1 MSFPSTI
8 TITGSTNITNFDIY
22 QCVENECSTCIPIT
36 GSTGQNVSRNQLLTG
51 HTVNVDSGY
60 RYIKLSADTEICDNS
75 ICMEVI
81 GIPTPTPTITPTSTP
96 TPTPTS
102 TPTPT
107 PTSTPIVDTPTPTPT
122 STPIVDTPTPTPT
135 STPIVDT
142 PTPTPTPTITMLT
155 LDYQGTINGQQENN
169 TGSFAISV
177 GGTAVVVSY
186 DASFLG
192 SINVPY
198 GSEVTINI
206 NSPQG
211 GSDPTF
217 SSRILVTDPNVVADS
232 GPAAGQASSLVTFT
246 ITSNVIVNANTS
258 VSNGGVPTI
267 N

>member
-1 MSFPSTI
+1 MTYPSTI
-8 TITGSTNITNFDIY
+8 TITGSTSITNFDIY
-22 QCVENECSTCIPIT
+22 QCTTNDCSTCVPIS
-36 GSTGQNVSRNQLLTG
+36 GVTGQDVSRSQLLTG
-51 HTVNVDSGY
+51 HTVSVGVGY
-60 RYIKLSADTEICDNS
+60 RYIKLSSDTETCTNS
-75 ICMEVI
+75 ICMEII
-81 GIPTPTPTITPTSTP
+81 GLPTPTPTSTPTPTPSSTP

-107 PTSTPIVDTPTPTPT
+107 PSSTPVPEPPTPTPS
-122 STPIVDTPTPTPT
+122 STPVPPTPVP
-135 STPIVDT
+135 
-142 PTPTPTPTITMLT
+142 PTPVPPTPTIEMLT